1 MRKIIL
7 RTDGLMQT
15 STPAPVAC
23 GNRRLYA
30 PLIALPLRFSGG
42 SPAVNRITLAAV
54 NFLFRYM

>member
-1 MRKIIL
+1 MR
-7 RTDGLMQT
+7 T

-30 PLIALPLRFSGG
+30 PLIALPLRFSSECFAGNRN
-42 SPAVNRITLAAV
+42 SPAAV

>member
-7 RTDGLMQT
+7 RTDGLMRT

-30 PLIALPLRFSGG
+30 PLIALPLRFSSECFAGNRN
-42 SPAVNRITLAAV
+42 SPAAV